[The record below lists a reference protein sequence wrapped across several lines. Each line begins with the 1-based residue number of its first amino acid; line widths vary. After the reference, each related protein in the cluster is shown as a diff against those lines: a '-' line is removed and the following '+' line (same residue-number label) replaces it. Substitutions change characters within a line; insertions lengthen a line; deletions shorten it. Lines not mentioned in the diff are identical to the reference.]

1 MRYTIILALVALML
15 HVQSCDSEM
24 VYDEYKSTENGMW
37 SWRDAI
43 EFRADI
49 SDTVSLHNIYVQ
61 VRHTVEYPM
70 SNLYMFVHVKS
81 PSGQHLKDTINM
93 VLAAPDGKWT
103 GKGNS
108 NIRELMLLYR
118 KHSVF
123 RIPGTYVFTLEQAM
137 REPELPVTDLGVRI
151 ERVNPE

>member
-1 MRYTIILALVALML
+1 MRYPIILALIALLL
-15 HVQSCDSEM
+15 HVQSCDSGM
-24 VYDEYKSTENGMW
+24 VYDQYMGTENGNW

-43 EFRADI
+43 EFKADI
-49 SDTVSLHNIYVQ
+49 SDTISLHNIYLQ
-61 VRHTVEYPM
+61 VRHTVDYPL

-81 PSGQHLKDTINM
+81 PSGQHRKDTINM
-93 VLAAPDGKWT
+93 VLAEPDGKWT
-103 GKGNS
+103 GKGNG

-118 KHSVF
+118 KQTKF

-151 ERVNPE
+151 ERVNP

>member
-1 MRYTIILALVALML
+1 MRYTSILVLVALLL

-24 VYDEYKSTENGMW
+24 VYDAYKPTENGMW
-37 SWRDAI
+37 SWRDAM

-49 SDTVSLHNIYVQ
+49 SDTVSLHNIYIQ

-81 PSGQHLKDTINM
+81 PSGQYLKDTINM

-103 GKGNS
+103 GRGNG
-108 NIRELMLLYR
+108 NIRELMFLYR
-118 KHSVF
+118 KQSIF

-137 REPELPVTDLGVRI
+137 REPELPITDLGVRI
-151 ERVNPE
+151 EKVNP

>member
-1 MRYTIILALVALML
+1 
-15 HVQSCDSEM
+15 M
-24 VYDEYKSTENGMW
+24 VYDAYKPTENGMW
-37 SWRDAI
+37 SWRDAM

-49 SDTVSLHNIYVQ
+49 SDTVSLHNIYIQ

-81 PSGQHLKDTINM
+81 PSGQYLKDTINM

-103 GKGNS
+103 GRGNG
-108 NIRELMLLYR
+108 NIRELMFLYR
-118 KHSVF
+118 KQSIF

-151 ERVNPE
+151 EKVNP